1 MNATADQVSALPPV
15 PEAEPGSA
23 GAPCAY
29 AALRTERSITR
40 VRLPGGQPVWLVSRY
55 ADVREALAHPGLV
68 RPVIATW
75 PPQDAEPWPRQV
87 LTLLELRGDS
97 HKRVRG
103 AVAPAFT
110 PRRMEALAPRI
121 RAVAN
126 ELIDELLREGPP
138 GDLIAGFTEPFPL
151 RVLCEFLGVD
161 HTECA
166 AFTEH
171 TETVLD
177 ATRVPLERTLRALD
191 ALRDFAADLVD
202 ECQRGRGHGLLGQLA
217 RAPQGEG
224 GLGRDDLISVTIS
237 MLIAGYKT
245 NVQHFGSALPTL
257 LERPWLVNRLR
268 ARPDQIPDAV
278 EELLRHV
285 PLMNAVIV
293 LVATE
298 DLDLGGRHIRE
309 GEAVMPVI
317 ASANRDGGTFAQADE
332 FDPER
337 TPNPHLTFGR
347 GPHYCPGGHLTR
359 MQLRIALETLLTRL
373 PGLRPH
379 TAVNR
384 LEWDE
389 DAPLRAPLRL
399 PVRWDQRP
407 PGLRDEDG
415 ARP

>member
-1 MNATADQVSALPPV
+1 MNAATDRV
-15 PEAEPGSA
+15 PELPLVPQAEPGSA
-23 GAPCAY
+23 GSPCAY
-29 AALRTERSITR
+29 AALRAERPISR
-40 VRLPGGQPVWLVSRY
+40 VRLPTGEPVWLVSRY
-55 ADVREALAHPGLV
+55 ADVREALAHPRLV

-75 PPQDAEPWPRQV
+75 PPQDAEPWPRKV
-87 LTLLELRGDS
+87 LTLLELRGDV

-110 PRRMEALAPRI
+110 PRRLEALAPRI
-121 RAVAN
+121 RAVAD
-126 ELIDELLREGPP
+126 ELVDELLREGPP
-138 GDLIAGFTEPFPL
+138 GDLVEGFTEPFPL

-161 HTECA
+161 PAECA

-202 ECQRGRGHGLLGQLA
+202 ECRRGGGSGLLGQLA
-217 RAPQGEG
+217 RAARDEG
-224 GLGRDDLISVTIS
+224 GLDRDDLISVTIS

-257 LERPWLVNRLR
+257 LERPRLLSRLR
-268 ARPDQIPDAV
+268 LHPDLIPDAV

-285 PLMNAVIV
+285 PLMNAIVV
-293 LVATE
+293 LVATG
-298 DLDLGGRHIRE
+298 DLELGGRHIRE

-317 ASANRDGGTFAQADE
+317 ASANRDAETFGRADE

-337 TPNPHLTFGR
+337 SPNPHLAFGR

-359 MQLRIALETLLTRL
+359 MQLRIALETLLARL
-373 PGLRPH
+373 PGLRPD
-379 TAVNR
+379 TAVDR

-399 PVRWDQRP
+399 PVRWDRCSSGSRGPGGVRP
-407 PGLRDEDG
+407 
-415 ARP
+415 